1 MNPKV
6 KESLKTV
13 FMLPMALALFLI
25 GAAKRLIFAVFLIG
39 LLLPLIPKGMQENF
53 LRLPI
58 VERASP
64 LFLWLIEYGLHLCLV
79 ITFLMILRLHRKINR
94 LQHYQAGQAQI
105 LGGFMHYLEI
115 SDFRL
120 SPTTE
125 RILSFGMR
133 FHKYFKDW
141 IARKLVWGRDYEE
154 IVVGEVFSA
163 ALKRGDKVVTLRDDI
178 KSYLAEKPT

>member
-25 GAAKRLIFAVFLIG
+25 GAAKRLIIAVFLIG

-64 LFLWLIEYGLHLCLV
+64 LFLWLIEHGLHLCLV
-79 ITFLMILRLHRKINR
+79 ITFL
-94 LQHYQAGQAQI
+94 AGTLPCGPSAD
-105 LGGFMHYLEI
+105 
-115 SDFRL
+115 SW
-120 SPTTE
+120 
-125 RILSFGMR
+125 RI
-133 FHKYFKDW
+133 Y
-141 IARKLVWGRDYEE
+141 
-154 IVVGEVFSA
+154 
-163 ALKRGDKVVTLRDDI
+163 ALLRDLRFSTIPD
-178 KSYLAEKPT
+178 Y